1 MPQTAAILSEA
12 EKMTALAHPH
22 RQPEDL
28 SSVALLESAKGAELH
43 LRGQCGTLL
52 RVPLGNADHL
62 RGLTAL
68 AMMAGALG
76 RMPGGRA

>member
-1 MPQTAAILSEA
+1 
-12 EKMTALAHPH
+12 MTALAHPH

-43 LRGQCGTLL
+43 LRGHGGTLL

-68 AMMAGALG
+68 AMMVGALG